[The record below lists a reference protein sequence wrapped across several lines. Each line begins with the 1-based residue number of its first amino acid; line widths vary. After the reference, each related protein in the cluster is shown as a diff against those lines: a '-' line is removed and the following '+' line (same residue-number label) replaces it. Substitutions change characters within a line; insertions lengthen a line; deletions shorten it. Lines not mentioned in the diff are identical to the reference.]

1 VVNRPEA
8 APAFYPS
15 PATATRSS
23 ATPRSAATQES
34 GDEPPHVHVEHDTAS
49 AKFWLE
55 PVRLQRSNGFKP
67 HELNQIRAII
77 EEHLDLLRESWHDYF
92 EG

>member
-1 VVNRPEA
+1 MA
-8 APAFYPS
+8 AADQCPS
-15 PATATRSS
+15 SDCPSFGS
-23 ATPRSAATQES
+23 
-34 GDEPPHVHVEHDTAS
+34 DEPPHAHVEHDAAS

>member
-1 VVNRPEA
+1 VPTVLRQGPFRFF
-8 APAFYPS
+8 FY
-15 PATATRSS
+15 A
-23 ATPRSAATQES
+23 
-34 GDEPPHVHVEHDTAS
+34 GDRHEPPHVHVEHDTAS

-77 EEHLDLLRESWHDYF
+77 EERLDLLRESWHDYF